1 MMMELDLNSWME
13 QANPVTPGTL
23 YICGT
28 PIGNLEDVSIRLLKT
43 LNGVD
48 LIACEDTRHT
58 VKLLNRY
65 GIKKRLVSYH
75 EYSSPERDEQLLTLL
90 TAGKSVAL
98 VSDAGMPVI
107 SDPGSRL
114 IARANERRVPVEV
127 VPGPS
132 ACIAALALSGL
143 PGNPFIFMGFA
154 PEKSHARKAFFAG
167 LKEET
172 RTVIFYEAPH
182 RLRSSLNDLRE
193 ALGDNRPVT
202 TAKELTKKFQE
213 IRSGTAQE
221 LCAYYTEHEPR
232 GEFCVV
238 VGGYKPQSGEKAL
251 AEIVRETEELIASGM
266 PKKEAIR
273 QQAKAYGIPKSELYK
288 CFFTDK

>member
-1 MMMELDLNSWME
+1 MEHSQE
-13 QANPVTPGTL
+13 SPAGPGTL

-28 PIGNLEDVSIRLLKT
+28 PIGNLEDVTLRLLKT
-43 LNGVD
+43 LRTAD

-58 VKLLNRY
+58 LKLLNHFD
-65 GIKKRLVSYH
+65 IKKKLISYH
-75 EYSSPERDEQLLTLL
+75 EYSTVQRENQILDLLQS
-90 TAGKSVAL
+90 GKNIAL

-114 IARANERRVPVEV
+114 IARANELHLPVEV

-132 ACIAALALSGL
+132 ACISALVLSGL

-154 PEKSHARKAFFAG
+154 PEKSHARKEFFSA

-182 RLRSSLNDLRE
+182 RLRNSLEDLRE
-193 ALGDNRPVT
+193 ALGNQRPVST
-202 TAKELTKKFQE
+202 VREITKKFQE
-213 IRSGTAQE
+213 IQQGTAE
-221 LCAYYTEHEPR
+221 SLCAYYRVHEPR

-238 VGGYKPQSGEKAL
+238 IGGWSPDHSEKTMDD
-251 AEIVRETEELIASGM
+251 IVCETEELIKSGTA
-266 PKKEAIR
+266 KKEAIR
-273 QQAKAYGIPKSELYK
+273 QKAKEYGLQKSVLYK
-288 CFFTDK
+288 CFFSENQ

>member
-1 MMMELDLNSWME
+1 MCD
-13 QANPVTPGTL
+13 TPDSLRADGGTL
-23 YICGT
+23 FICGT

-43 LNGVD
+43 LRQVD
-48 LIACEDTRHT
+48 AIACEDTRHT

-65 GIKKRLVSYH
+65 HIKKKLVSYH
-75 EYSSPERDEQLLTLL
+75 EYSTMEREDQLLDFV
-90 TAGKSVAL
+90 ASGKNLAL

-114 IARANERRVPVEV
+114 IKKANERHIPVEV

-132 ACIAALALSGL
+132 ACIAALVLSGL

-154 PEKSHARKAFFAG
+154 PEKAKARKAFFAA

-182 RLRSSLNDLRE
+182 RLAASLADLRE
-193 ALGDNRPVT
+193 EVGDDRPVST
-202 TAKELTKKFQE
+202 VKEITKKFQE
-213 IRSGTAQE
+213 MRPGTAQS
-221 LCAYYTEHEPR
+221 LCEYYAENEPR

-238 VGGYKPQSGEKAL
+238 VGGYEPKTEEKPLE
-251 AEIVRETEELIASGM
+251 EIVQETEALIASGVN
-266 PKKEAIR
+266 KKDAIR
-273 QQAKAYGIPKSELYK
+273 QKAKEYGMAKSDLYK
-288 CFFTDK
+288 CFFADK